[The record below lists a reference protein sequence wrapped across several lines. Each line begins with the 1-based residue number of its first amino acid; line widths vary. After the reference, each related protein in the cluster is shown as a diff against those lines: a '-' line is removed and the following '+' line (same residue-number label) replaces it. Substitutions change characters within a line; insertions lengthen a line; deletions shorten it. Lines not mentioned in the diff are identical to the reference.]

1 MPHCDCPT
9 LCKGGTDVSDK
20 TYRQHAT
27 YRTSRLSVAFNEFIA
42 SKTTARLQQAGTA
55 ADLDSAQEGD
65 AASTG
70 QEQPYESDV
79 NLSIHCA
86 QLLS

>member
-9 LCKGGTDVSDK
+9 LCKGGKDVTDK

-27 YRTSRLSVAFNEFIA
+27 YRTSRVLSAAFNEFIA
-42 SKTTARLQQAGTA
+42 SETTARLQQAGTA
-55 ADLDSAQEGD
+55 ADLGSAQEGD
-65 AASTG
+65 AG

-79 NLSIHCA
+79 NLFIV
-86 QLLS
+86 LNF